1 MGRICGCDP
10 PKAGQLASLV
20 NIFSECEQWSM
31 NNVVRNL
38 FILQIFIEATSGGN
52 SMGDIALDNVILRPG
67 LCCKK

>member
-1 MGRICGCDP
+1 
-10 PKAGQLASLV
+10 
-20 NIFSECEQWSM
+20 M